1 MNKDQVKGRVNQ
13 VKGKLK
19 EETGKALDDPETTI
33 KGKAE
38 KTGGMPHPAIP
49 LPVA

>member
-1 MNKDQVKGRVNQ
+1 

-38 KTGGMPHPAIP
+38 KTGGKAQATYGD
-49 LPVA
+49 LKEDLKKADSE